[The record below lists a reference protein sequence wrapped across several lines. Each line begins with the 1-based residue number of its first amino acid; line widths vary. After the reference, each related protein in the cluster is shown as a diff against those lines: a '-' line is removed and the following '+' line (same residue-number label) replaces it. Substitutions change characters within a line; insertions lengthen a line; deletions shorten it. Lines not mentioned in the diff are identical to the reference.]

1 MANANEWAPD
11 ADQTLV
17 RAMVELLKGTSST
30 SMTLASSGT
39 FTFLT
44 QPYLYFDEGQWIIL
58 VDNANSDNWMA
69 GQVTSY
75 NPITG
80 STVFESKVS
89 HGSGTIADWLVYLT
103 GAWLDNPWN
112 GGTVTNPVQ
121 INSPL
126 GVTGVSTLARVNTT
140 APITSTAGDV
150 NLNATVTLSD
160 TDQILTAAQ
169 LFGGTIVIAPTA
181 ARILT
186 LPTAADIIAYMSGY
200 VVGSKF
206 EFTVVNDSLYTVT
219 IAPGTG
225 VVQLGKTLIQDGAA
239 TFKVTVD
246 SPTVVS
252 VINEST
258 STLAARTDAIDS
270 ASVTSSAVDI
280 TLTNVSPGLY
290 AITMTAEGNYVILPN
305 ATGLRISSPTFV
317 LNNKGYYAF
326 GIKDA
331 NGNVLGVV
339 EGGGSATLSLASNS
353 TVAGT
358 WTVSGMNLSSSLIA
372 ARTILPDTFSVASIF
387 YVNAAVSDDVSVHFA
402 RLVAGGFSV
411 FLVNNATK
419 TIGTPI
425 TVTSTANSV
434 PKACF
439 RIDETRLMLF
449 YSNVSDKLYGSVL
462 IIVDPI
468 VVVGAPSSTGTI
480 TDIALED
487 GKAEPKI
494 AQLDSELF
502 VISYATADGAGVT
515 AVMGCQIDS
524 ITSVNFG
531 SAANINTAADNQ
543 LASTLTYALTT
554 TTALVLYKVSGAPIL
569 NKAAV
574 VSVTNANPPVCT
586 VGTPVSLHNSTTK
599 KAVSA
604 ALLTPTL
611 AILVD
616 DNNTSGNASAIS
628 VTIAGTVIT
637 AGTVVDMDTGIGAL
651 IDYKVGPANRFNP
664 HVARLSDTT
673 FLFWCRDSTGASRVM
688 AGSVAAGVVTAGRK
702 VTGSFSSALDGSSG
716 AGNMLAIG
724 NGTSEFVGVI
734 LTRDSTADTNRRFV
748 VVAHQVT
755 GIDITIGKSMVLDSL
770 LPEISYPAASVRSSK
785 TESGIYAVYATSPL
799 ALGGDVG
806 IELFKTDGINII
818 SKGMV
823 VEYST
828 GNRLA
833 STELTPNSYIPVG
846 DRFII
851 LGPVFGIEA
860 PASAAQLSISNVVLV
875 P

>member
-30 SMTLASSGT
+30 SMTPASSGT

-80 STVFESKVS
+80 STVFVSKVS
-89 HGSGTIADWLVYLT
+89 HGSGTISDWLVYLA

-121 INSPL
+121 INSTL
-126 GVTGVSTLARVNTT
+126 GVTGVSTLARVNTS

-160 TDQILTAAQ
+160 TDQTLTAAQ

-206 EFTVVNDSLYTVT
+206 EFTVVNDSLYTLT

-225 VVQLGKTLIQDGAA
+225 VIQLGKTLIQDGAA

-258 STLAARTDAIDS
+258 STLAARTGAIDS
-270 ASVTSSAVDI
+270 ALVTSSAVDI
-280 TLTNVSPGLY
+280 TLTNVSPGLH
-290 AITMTAEGNYVILPN
+290 AITMTVEGNYVILPN

-331 NGNVLGVV
+331 SGNVLGVV

-353 TVAGT
+353 TAAGT
-358 WTVSGMNLSSSLIA
+358 WTVSGMNLSFSLIA
-372 ARTILPDTFSVASIF
+372 ARTILSATFSVSSVF
-387 YVNAAVSDDVSVHFA
+387 YVAAAVSDDVSVHFA
-402 RLVAGGFSV
+402 RLASGGFSV

-419 TIGTPI
+419 TIGTPT
-425 TVTSTANSV
+425 TVTTTANSA

-439 RIDETRLMLF
+439 KVDATRLIVF
-449 YSNVSDKLYGSVL
+449 YSDTTDKLYGSVL
-462 IIVDPI
+462 VIVDPI
-468 VVVGAPSSTGTI
+468 VVVGSAGSTGTVA
-480 TDIALED
+480 DIAKED
-487 GKAEPKI
+487 GVGEPKI
-494 AQLDSELF
+494 AQLDTELF
-502 VISYATADGAGVT
+502 VVSYATADGAGVT
-515 AVMGCQIDS
+515 AVIGCKIDA

-531 SAANINTAADNQ
+531 SAVNINASADNQ
-543 LASTLTYALTT
+543 QSSTTTYKLTS

-569 NKAAV
+569 NKAVV

-599 KAVSA
+599 KTVSS
-604 ALLTPTL
+604 ALLTSTL
-611 AILVD
+611 AVLVD
-616 DNNTSGNASAIS
+616 DNNTAGKASAIS

-637 AGTVVDMDTGIGAL
+637 AGSPVDLDTGIGAL
-651 IDYKVGPANRFNP
+651 IDYKIDFASRNNP

-673 FLFWCRDSTGASRVM
+673 FLFWCRDSTGASRVL
-688 AGSVAAGVVTAGRK
+688 AGSIAAGVVTAGNK
-702 VTGSFSSALDGSSG
+702 VTGSFSVAADGSAG

-724 NGTSEFVGVI
+724 NGTSEFVGI
-734 LTRDSTADTNRRFV
+734 MLTRDSGADTNRKHV
-748 VVAHQVT
+748 VIAHQVT
-755 GIDITIGKSMVLDSL
+755 GIDITIGKSMSVDAI
-770 LPEISYPAASVRSSK
+770 LPEVSYPSNYIISSRSA
-785 TESGIYAVYATSPL
+785 SGIYAVCANFNSM
-799 ALGGDVG
+799 LGGDVG

-818 SKGMV
+818 PKGRV
-823 VEYST
+823 IEYST

-833 STELTPNSYIPVG
+833 SPSTIANSIYTIDDRLIVLTPVY
-846 DRFII
+846 
-851 LGPVFGIEA
+851 GIKA
-860 PASAAQLSISNVVLV
+860 PASAAQLSVSNVVLV